1 MHVIRLLT
9 FLQHST
15 GILAATWHSTSLH
28 CYFLRCLLPGRGPLG
43 LNWSIKLA
51 VKFKSTINDLPSP
64 FSTRA
69 AGKDPPFTDIS
80 ILCSLRP
87 RPPGML
93 MFTAPHWLGLRL
105 HANFCNMIHFRQR
118 HWDVFV
124 QALNRVPPLP
134 KSPTT
139 TQKKSL
145 QTSKNVQIF
154 TNTYCNQ
161 VSPEGKEH

>member
-9 FLQHST
+9 FLQYST

-28 CYFLRCLLPGRGPLG
+28 CYFIRCLLPGRGPLG

-64 FSTRA
+64 FSSRA

-80 ILCSLRP
+80 ILCSLRLTV
-87 RPPGML
+87 PPGML

-105 HANFCNMIHFRQR
+105 HANFCNMIHFRQW
-118 HWDVFV
+118 HWDDVCASLK
-124 QALNRVPPLP
+124 Q
-134 KSPTT
+134 SPTPP
-139 TQKKSL
+139 QIAHNHRKKIS
-145 QTSKNVQIF
+145 SNI
-154 TNTYCNQ
+154 
-161 VSPEGKEH
+161 